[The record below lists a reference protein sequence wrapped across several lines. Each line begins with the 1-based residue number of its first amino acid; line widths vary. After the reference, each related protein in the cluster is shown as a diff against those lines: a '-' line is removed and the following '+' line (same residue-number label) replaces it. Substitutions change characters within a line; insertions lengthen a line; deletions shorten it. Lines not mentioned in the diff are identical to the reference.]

1 MDGVVAFTVLVPAF
15 QTPSFVS
22 ATVETT
28 VARFQHNGSEAV
40 EKSYKSKIQKYKNTK
55 IQKYKSKIQVKNTS
69 QKYKSKIQV
78 KNTSQKYQ
86 SKIQVK
92 KIIQQFNNSTIQQFN
107 NSIRWTCGR
116 NL

>member
-55 IQKYKSKIQVKNTS
+55 IQVKNTKIQKYKNTKIQKYKSKIQVKNTS

-78 KNTSQKYQ
+78 K
-86 SKIQVK
+86 
-92 KIIQQFNNSTIQQFN
+92 KIIQQFNNSTIQ
-107 NSIRWTCGR
+107 
-116 NL
+116 

>member
-40 EKSYKSKIQKYKNTK
+40 EKSYKSKIQKYKNT
-55 IQKYKSKIQVKNTS
+55 S

-78 KNTSQKYQ
+78 KNTIPK
-86 SKIQVK
+86 
-92 KIIQQFNNSTIQQFN
+92 NNSTIQ
-107 NSIRWTCGR
+107 
-116 NL
+116 